1 MGPVYAWTYS
11 HTTLNVLD
19 SATMKI
25 IRVLGLLSVIATSQA
40 QQNGPY
46 NPLGGLAEAY
56 RDAIILRT
64 LRQTQEAEQNR
75 LNAEAE
81 LRRAQAEQI
90 RLQAQRA
97 AASSPTPAVS
107 DAQMQ
112 SAVNELRV
120 RFADF
125 DTYIPEMVRLMPEM
139 NSAEGVISLPHF
151 LEGMYLVAKGASFSK
166 VARHEPSASVVLC
179 NEPAFHVLPMDVKI
193 RILKAVDPELRSV
206 KDSDMETVLSEIA
219 KKILA
224 DMAKPSK

>member
-1 MGPVYAWTYS
+1 
-11 HTTLNVLD
+11 
-19 SATMKI
+19 MKI

-40 QQNGPY
+40 QQNG
-46 NPLGGLAEAY
+46 PLGGLAEAY

-97 AASSPTPAVS
+97 AASSPAPAVS

-112 SAVNELRV
+112 SAVNDLRV
-120 RFADF
+120 RFSDF